1 MSPLPR
7 PPPSPQP
14 PPGPGAK
21 LRETADA
28 YFRAKSRLEEA
39 FRRRD
44 YAGAAPHAREGLER
58 LVAWMRA
65 LRAAG
70 RPLEVRRI
78 PALERGGTALVLV
91 GDREGIAEM
100 RRVVESEPELAP
112 WVERVREHELAAR
125 LAPRIETLVRERPV
139 CLRSELKGLLGVD
152 DARLLGRLIRNLVD
166 AGRIASIRA
175 GRNWRLLPPD
185 SPEAMR
191 QWPSESPPTRPVR
204 SHRTDEE
211 PAPLRDVEV
220 AGIRRIALP
229 RAVAPWEHPFE
240 ERLATPLPEAKDDFE
255 VRDASWRLRSVERL
269 RADERPDPA
278 FRRFHPSRSGLFLTT
293 DRRRRPHYGGNETGA
308 VRYDRS
314 GRAAA
319 RKTLPHGSCRFYC
332 PPFGRALVTVSRSG
346 IVRAYDEGLRTIL
359 ETPLEEAPEVRAWRS
374 GLPEGRTEPEVFAPT
389 IAISPD
395 AGRYLFGL
403 DDRVVCV
410 SRDGRGLWSLRFPKP
425 GWLPADD
432 YYAEGEDLTGIGP
445 PPAPDERHRPQK
457 RGFMRFPGGMSS
469 EEFVAALGSDRGN
482 DEGSDEGNDAGSDG
496 AVGAGD
502 ERPEA
507 QAPDRAD
514 PWRPAFIRER
524 SRIELVGALGVLS
537 IRKIEACD
545 TKPAHPILDVAF
557 SSSGDT
563 AFVAT
568 RDGLIIAV
576 DGDGVPLR
584 AYEGIAGDDRP
595 PNRREP
601 PGSIPGPVDLSP
613 TARDPRRIVHRDD
626 YLYLMTLGQ
635 VYVLRGD
642 TLLVVLDLT
651 RDEDFYCTRSGF
663 FLHEPKRVRAFRKD
677 GGFLGSIL
685 SKDPIRR
692 LHQAG
697 NDTVIETRT
706 QRAVVSGIPV
716 W

>member
-1 MSPLPR
+1 MSRLPR
-7 PPPSPQP
+7 PPLPRP

-21 LRETADA
+21 LREAADA
-28 YFRAKSRLEEA
+28 YFRVKFRLEEA

-44 YAGAAPHAREGLER
+44 YAGAAPEVHEGLKR
-58 LVAWMRA
+58 LVAWVRA
-65 LRAAG
+65 FRAAG
-70 RPLEVRRI
+70 RPFGVRRI

-91 GDREGIAEM
+91 GDREGLAEM

-139 CLRSELKGLLGVD
+139 CLQSELKGLLGVD
-152 DARLLGRLIRNLVD
+152 DARLLGRLIPNLVG
-166 AGRIASIRA
+166 AGRIARVRA
-175 GRNWRLLPPD
+175 GRAWRLLPPD
-185 SPEAMR
+185 SPEAAR
-191 QWPSESPPTRPVR
+191 QWPRETPPTRPVR

-211 PAPLRDVEV
+211 PAPLREVEV

-229 RAVAPWEHPFE
+229 RTVAPWEHPFE
-240 ERLATPLPEAKDDFE
+240 ELLATPRPEAKDDFE

-269 RADERPDPA
+269 RSGERPDPA

-293 DRRRRPHYGGNETGA
+293 DRRRRPRYGGNETGA

-319 RKTLPHGSCRFYC
+319 RETLPHGSCRFYC
-332 PPFGRALVTVSRSG
+332 PPFGRALVTVSRRG

-359 ETPLEEAPEVRAWRS
+359 ETPLDEAPEVRAWKS

-445 PPAPDERHRPQK
+445 PPPPDERHRPQK

-469 EEFVAALGSDRGN
+469 EEFVAALGSD
-482 DEGSDEGNDAGSDG
+482 SGSDG
-496 AVGAGD
+496 GNDGAVEAGD

-514 PWRPAFIRER
+514 PWRPAFVRER
-524 SRIELVGALGVLS
+524 SRIELAGPLGVLS

-576 DGDGVPLR
+576 DGDGEPLR

-651 RDEDFYCTRSGF
+651 RDEDLYCAPDGF
-663 FLHEPKRVRAFRKD
+663 FLHEPKRIRAFRKD
-677 GGFLGSIL
+677 GGFLGSVL

-697 NDTVIETRT
+697 ADTVIETRT
-706 QRAVVSGIPV
+706 HRAVVSGIPV